1 MSADR
6 GDFRGQGVGL
16 ALGGGAARGLAHI
29 GVFKVLEEEGIP
41 VSHVAGTSVGSLMG
55 ALFCAGLTY
64 REMLEKAKGVDWLH
78 IASFTF
84 TRMGFMKMDRLER
97 LVEETLGK
105 RTFASLAIPLL
116 VVTVDI
122 MTGEQVI
129 LSAGSVGRAVRASC
143 SIPGIFAPFDDN
155 GRLLVDGGLANNVPV
170 DVVRGMGAKKV
181 LAVSL
186 SADRRHTTPP
196 RHVLDVLLYSF
207 DILMNSNVQRNI
219 AEAEIVI
226 APEIGGFAYRDFRRA
241 DELVAQGEKA
251 MRGQLK
257 RLKKLLRA

>member
-1 MSADR
+1 MGTGAQGR
-6 GDFRGQGVGL
+6 GIGL

-55 ALFCAGLTY
+55 AFFCAGLTY
-64 REMLEKAKGVDWLH
+64 REMLEKARGVDWLD
-78 IASFTF
+78 IASFTIPW
-84 TRMGFMKMDRLER
+84 MGFMKMDRLER

-105 RTFASLAIPLL
+105 RTFASLAIPLS

-122 MTGEQVI
+122 MTGDQVI
-129 LSAGSVGRAVRASC
+129 LTEGPVGRAVRASC
-143 SIPGIFAPFDDN
+143 SIPGIFEPFNDN

-170 DVVRGMGAKKV
+170 DVVRGMGAGRV
-181 LAVSL
+181 LGVSL

-196 RHVLDVLLYSF
+196 RHVLDVLFYSF
-207 DILMNSNVQRNI
+207 EILMNSSVQRNI

-226 APEIGGFAYRDFRRA
+226 APDIGSFSYRDFRRA
-241 DELVAQGEKA
+241 DELVARGEEA
-251 MRGQLK
+251 MRRELS
-257 RLKKLLRA
+257 RLKEMLRA